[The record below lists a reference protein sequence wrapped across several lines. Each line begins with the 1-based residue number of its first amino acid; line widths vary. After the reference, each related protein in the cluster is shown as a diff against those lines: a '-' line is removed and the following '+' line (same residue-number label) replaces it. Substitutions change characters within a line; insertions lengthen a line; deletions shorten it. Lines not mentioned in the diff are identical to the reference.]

1 MEEKNVSWRRS
12 VGFITRI
19 RLSPRDVM
27 SCIDAVN
34 TVGVD
39 MQGMSL
45 SATVKRGISI
55 ALATLRA
62 EKVLPE
68 RDGFEYSQMIAP
80 YTNIT
85 KVEKIAVGHRLVMQ
99 EQREEAMDV
108 PPAAIHSRT
117 RPTTSRTELTKEEV
131 EKATRRRRLFP
142 RLQELQ
148 FRAEHDKE
156 NFSKKDQ
163 VELKRLEGEILK

>member
-1 MEEKNVSWRRS
+1 MEKDVSWHRS
-12 VGFITRI
+12 VGFVTKI

-34 TVGVD
+34 AVGGG

-80 YTNIT
+80 YTGIS
-85 KVEKIAVGHRLVMQ
+85 KVDKIAVGHRLVMQ

-117 RPTTSRTELTKEEV
+117 STEPTPAEL
-131 EKATRRRRLFP
+131 EKATRRRRIFP